1 LHHASVDSCVTTALA
16 HSYVLR
22 SSLTESSHS
31 HFHSLNNYRYQP
43 LPPIA
48 EIGHTPPFTRIITLA
63 PGIFTDALRCFLTT
77 INIEDAPRYEAL
89 SYVWGRSQAESPMWC
104 EGRPIF
110 ITVNLDAALRH
121 LRLPTQARRLWVDAL
136 CINQENVDER
146 TRQVQYM
153 RLIYKHA
160 ARVVVWL
167 GLKSVGVEHALDLAR
182 RLSQLQ
188 AAAMDEATL
197 EVAMRIT
204 LEDSPPTA
212 RGYLSEFF
220 DREYFVRSWCVQEVV
235 ASAWCIG
242 KCEDLEMDFFDIIS
256 AAPYVIQ
263 YRGQMFSGKP
273 LEFWNY
279 ISLSRQRTTTAT
291 ASGAVEG
298 SMGRLLTILA
308 GARDFK
314 ATDPRDKV
322 FALLGISDEGL
333 DPILSL
339 TQVTGNQNSR
349 KLKLIRGLANGI
361 ANRVNTLDPNFDI
374 YRHPTL
380 KPDYK
385 KELVEVYRD
394 LTRFLIRKSPRML
407 DVLSHVQH
415 TDDPFESS
423 FPSWVPR
430 WFQPRSVSVLGD
442 CGCFSAGLREGHVR
456 YFAVVHDNPL
466 RGAPVEPDLLQLE
479 GFRVDEVRSVS
490 DVMTFDLHDRVPVE
504 AIWKQMFDV
513 SLFPRSNRLYRN
525 KDPLDVAFC
534 MTLIAS
540 PLGAVL
546 SAVDL
551 LDIPK
556 MNDDAVPEFVR
567 QAKADIAAYL
577 LSTSNSTS
585 GERHYPDQYAT
596 LKRESSGGDAK
607 RFARGARSFSHNRR
621 FYLTQS
627 GYMGVGPMMMRPGDE
642 MCVLFG
648 GKVPFILRPMGDF
661 HVFVGDTYVNDDDIM
676 WGKAIEAVRVGRSHM
691 AVDTFKLR

>member
-1 LHHASVDSCVTTALA
+1 MDS
-16 HSYVLR
+16 
-22 SSLTESSHS
+22 
-31 HFHSLNNYRYQP
+31 YRYQP

-48 EIGHTPPFTRIITLA
+48 EIGRTPPFTRIITLA
-63 PGIFTDALRCFLTT
+63 PGISTDALRCSLTT
-77 INIEDAPRYEAL
+77 IDIEDAPRYEAL
-89 SYVWGRSQAESPMWC
+89 SYVWGRGQAESPMWC

-110 ITVNLDAALRH
+110 ITANLDAALRH

-160 ARVVVWL
+160 TRVVVWL
-167 GLKSVGVEHALDLAR
+167 GLKSVGVEHALNLAQ

-188 AAAMDEATL
+188 VAAIDEAIDEATS
-197 EVAMRIT
+197 EVVMKII

-212 RGYLSEFF
+212 MGYLSDFF

-263 YRGQMFSGKP
+263 YRGQIFSGKP
-273 LEFWNY
+273 LEFWNS
-279 ISLSRQRTTTAT
+279 ISLRRRRTTAT
-291 ASGAVEG
+291 ATVEG
-298 SMGRLLTILA
+298 SMGRLLAILA

-333 DPILSL
+333 DPVLSL
-339 TQVTGNQNSR
+339 TQVRGNQNSR
-349 KLKLIRGLANGI
+349 KLKLLRSLANGI
-361 ANRVNTLDPNFDI
+361 ANRVNEFGPNIDI

-415 TDDPFESS
+415 TDEPSESF

-466 RGAPVEPDLLQLE
+466 RGAPVKPDLLQLE

-490 DVMTFDLHDRVPVE
+490 DVMTFDLHNRVPVE
-504 AIWKQMFDV
+504 AVWKQMFDV
-513 SLFPRSNRLYRN
+513 PLFPRSNRLYRN
-525 KDPLDVAFC
+525 KDPLDLAFC

-546 SAVDL
+546 SAVNPVN
-551 LDIPK
+551 IPE
-556 MNDDAVPEFVR
+556 MNDNAVTELVQ

-577 LSTSNSTS
+577 LSTSNSKS
-585 GERHYPDQYAT
+585 EQRPYPDQYTAPQ
-596 LKRESSGGDAK
+596 RESSGGDAN
-607 RFARGARSFSHNRR
+607 RFARAARSFSHNRR

-642 MCVLFG
+642 VCVLFG
-648 GKVPFILRPMGDF
+648 GKVPFILRPAGDF
-661 HVFVGDTYVNDDDIM
+661 HVFVGDTYVNDHDIM
-676 WGKAIEAVRVGRSHM
+676 WGKAIEAARVGKSRT